1 MVAEDK
7 GAEPL
12 RNTTTVVVNVL
23 DTNDNVPM
31 FTESSYSTTVREGL
45 TTLPLTIT
53 NLQYSDGD
61 STEAFRRSRFSITS
75 VRGPEGETGIQLL
88 SYVTLAIIA

>member
-12 RNTTTVVVNVL
+12 RNLTMVVVNVL

-31 FTESSYSTTVREGL
+31 FTESSYSITIREGS
-45 TTLPLTIT
+45 TTPLIIT
-53 NLQYSDGD
+53 NLQYFDGD
-61 STEAFRRSRFSITS
+61 STEAFRRSSFSITS
-75 VRGPEGETGIQLL
+75 VLGPEGETG
-88 SYVTLAIIA
+88 TTT